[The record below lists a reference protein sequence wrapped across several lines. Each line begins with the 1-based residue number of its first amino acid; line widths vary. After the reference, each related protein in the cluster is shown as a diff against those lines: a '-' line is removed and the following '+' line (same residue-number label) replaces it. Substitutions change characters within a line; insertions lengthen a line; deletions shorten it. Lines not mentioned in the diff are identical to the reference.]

1 MKVIGLTGTI
11 SCGKEAVIEILKRK
25 FTVYHVRL
33 SDIIRTEI
41 EKKKPKFNRMTLQ
54 DMGNEMRKKYGTH
67 ILAML
72 AIEYL
77 NKDKKIIIDG
87 IRNPGEIEYLRKK
100 YGKDFVLIAVDAPQQ
115 LRFERMLK
123 RNKKTDP
130 KTFEEF
136 VVLDK
141 RDQGEGEPEYG
152 QQTRKCIEKADLTI
166 VNDGSV
172 EDLEKKVNEIIS
184 KI

>member
-1 MKVIGLTGTI
+1 MKVIGLTGTV
-11 SCGKEAVIEILKRK
+11 SCGKETIVEILKRK
-25 FTVYHVRL
+25 FSAYHVRL
-33 SDIIRTEI
+33 SDIIRTEM
-41 EKKKPKFNRMTLQ
+41 EKKKHNFNRMTLQ

-87 IRNPGEIEYLRKK
+87 IRNPGEVEYLRKK

-123 RNKKTDP
+123 RTKKTDP
-130 KTFEEF
+130 KTFDEF
-136 VVLDK
+136 VVLDR
-141 RDQGEGEPEYG
+141 RDQGEGEPEHG
-152 QQTRKCIEKADLTI
+152 QQTKRCIEKADFVI

-172 EDLEKKVNEIIS
+172 EQLEAKVNEIIG
-184 KI
+184 KL

>member
-11 SCGKEAVIEILKRK
+11 SCGKERVIELLKRK
-25 FTVYHVRL
+25 FGIYHVRL
-33 SDIIRTEI
+33 SDIIHTEM
-41 EKKKPKFNRMTLQ
+41 EKKKQNFNRMTMQ

-77 NKDKKIIIDG
+77 NKDKKIIVDG
-87 IRNPGEIEYLRKK
+87 IRNPGEVEYLRKK
-100 YGKDFVLIAVDAPQQ
+100 YGKDFILIAVDAPQQ

-123 RNKKTDP
+123 RAKKTDP

-152 QQTRKCIEKADLTI
+152 QQTKKCIEKADFVI
-166 VNDGSV
+166 INDGSV
-172 EDLEKKVNEIIS
+172 EQLEAKVDEVIS